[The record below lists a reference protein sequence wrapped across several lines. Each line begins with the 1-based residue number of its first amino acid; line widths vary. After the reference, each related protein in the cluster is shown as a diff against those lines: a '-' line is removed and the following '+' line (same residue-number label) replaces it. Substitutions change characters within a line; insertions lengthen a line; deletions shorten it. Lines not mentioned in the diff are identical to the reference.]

1 MKSIRTKLFVIFT
14 IIVVTLN
21 TTTGF
26 VTRNLV
32 SKKLVS
38 DTHGQ
43 LIELAEQE
51 AKYLE
56 AIVKADLDYLSVLSN
71 NPILTNEQST
81 IEQKA
86 AFFEAEAKRSG
97 FILFGFADT
106 QGKAIILN
114 NSMANNDVSDRDFF
128 KKALSGTP
136 ASSDLMFSKLDGEPV
151 IVFASPVYQNGEIS
165 GVLYGR
171 KNGLMLSEIV
181 SKLKYK
187 ETGYAYMV
195 NNNGDTVAHKN
206 TDLVLAQDNDI
217 ENMKTDSS
225 LKQLGELTKSMITR
239 TVNSGEYTYGGVDKI
254 VGFAPVENT
263 PWIVAFGVEKSEV
276 LAGTNELH
284 KTLLIMF
291 IIMGVTSAVAVIFVS
306 GGIGKPIK
314 KVTSAAQE
322 IAQGNFDVTLDVKS
336 KDEVG
341 KLAESFSQTLTQLS
355 NYQDYIDEISTSLE
369 KVGQGNLQ
377 VTLEKEY
384 LGQFKKLKENL
395 EGLVS
400 HLSHTLLQIQQ
411 SAEQV
416 DSGAL
421 QIANSAQALS
431 QGATEQASSIQEL
444 SGSIAS
450 VTEQVQQNAE
460 SAKQARDKAE
470 NAGQELSKSNGQMQH
485 MMDSMKDITDKA
497 SEISKIIKIIDD
509 IAFQTN
515 ILALNAAVEA
525 ARAGA
530 AGKGFAVVAD
540 EVRNLAAKSAE
551 AARNTSVLIEE
562 TIDSVNNGFSIAEK
576 TAVGLTNSAHE
587 AMGAINLIDNIAQ
600 ASLEQASAIVQVN
613 EGVEQIS
620 AVVQTNAA
628 TAEENSAA
636 SEEMS
641 SQAIALRDEVAKFRL
656 KRDSQHNIYINLDDE
671 THEYSNEK
679 ESDNFDIS
687 MF

>member
-14 IIVVTLN
+14 AIVVILN
-21 TTTGF
+21 TTTGI

-38 DTHGQ
+38 DTHEQ
-43 LIELAEQE
+43 LTEMAEQE

-56 AIVKADLDYLSVLSN
+56 AIVKADLDYLGVLSN
-71 NPILTNEQST
+71 NPIITNDQST
-81 IEQKA
+81 IEQKV

-114 NSMANNDVSDRDFF
+114 SSMENNDVADRDFF

-225 LKQLGELTKSMITR
+225 LNQLGELTKSMTTR
-239 TVNSGEYTYGGVDKI
+239 TVNSGEYTYGGVNKI

-263 PWIVAFGVEKSEV
+263 PWIVAFGVEKDEILS
-276 LAGTNELH
+276 GINELH
-284 KTLLIMF
+284 KALLTMF
-291 IIMGVTSAVAVIFVS
+291 IIMGVASAVTVIFVS

-322 IAQGNFDVTLDVKS
+322 IAQGNFDVTLDIKS

-341 KLAESFSQTLTQLS
+341 KLAESFGQTLTQLS

-369 KVGQGNLQ
+369 KVGQGDLQ

-444 SGSIAS
+444 SGTIAS

-470 NAGQELSKSNGQMQH
+470 NAGQELSKSNDQMQY

-497 SEISKIIKIIDD
+497 SDISKIIKIIDD

-562 TIDSVNNGFSIAEK
+562 TIDSVNSGSAIAQE
-576 TAVGLTNSAHE
+576 TAKSLIESAQKAME
-587 AMGAINLIDNIAQ
+587 AIKLIDNIALASQDQ
-600 ASLEQASAIVQVN
+600 AIAISQVN
-613 EGVEQIS
+613 LGVEQIS
-620 AVVQTNAA
+620 AVIETNAA
-628 TAEENSAA
+628 TAEESAAA
-636 SEEMS
+636 SEELS
-641 SQAIALRDEVAKFRL
+641 GQSNVLKDLLSTFNFRQT
-656 KRDSQHNIYINLDDE
+656 DFY
-671 THEYSNEK
+671 TY
-679 ESDNFDIS
+679 
-687 MF
+687 